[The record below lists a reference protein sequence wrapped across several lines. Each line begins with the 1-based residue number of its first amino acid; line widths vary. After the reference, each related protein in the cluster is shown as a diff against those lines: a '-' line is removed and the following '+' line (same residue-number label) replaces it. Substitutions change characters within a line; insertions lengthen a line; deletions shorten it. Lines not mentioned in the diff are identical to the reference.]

1 METNKEMTVLVIK
14 PNEHPV
20 VKRISNELESLQ
32 HEVDGYIECI
42 YPFDDMVALICNE
55 EGKNQGR
62 QLNRGLYDEDGKL
75 YDIVAGTFLI
85 VGLGEEDLCSLT
97 EEQIEKFRDMFY
109 NPEIFLSIEG
119 KLVGLKYSIE

>member
-1 METNKEMTVLVIK
+1 METNQEMTVLVIK

-55 EGKNQGR
+55 EGKNQGH
-62 QLNRGLYDEDGKL
+62 QLNRGLYDEDDKL
-75 YDIVAGTFLI
+75 YDIIAGTFLI
-85 VGLGEEDLCSLT
+85 VGLGEEDFCSLT

-109 NPEIFLSIEG
+109 NP
-119 KLVGLKYSIE
+119 